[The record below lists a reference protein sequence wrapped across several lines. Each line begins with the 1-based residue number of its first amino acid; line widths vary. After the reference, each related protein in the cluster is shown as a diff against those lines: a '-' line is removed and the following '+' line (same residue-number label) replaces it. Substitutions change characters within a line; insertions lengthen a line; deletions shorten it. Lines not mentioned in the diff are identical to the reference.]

1 MKIDTDIQNR
11 IDNLTDDQV
20 DVALETKIPNDFFKH
35 LARRELM
42 ERLQVKRSS
51 WYRSGGA

>member
-1 MKIDTDIQNR
+1 
-11 IDNLTDDQV
+11 V